1 MAAEDKDDMKE
12 WAKSRGKSAEDED
25 DEDEPKSDAPDTDDV
40 GEEAEEDGEDSGS
53 SMSSEE
59 LDELVELVRADLDQ
73 ILEAVSIVDAESF
86 IATDEELDDDAA
98 DQVLRD
104 LESMS
109 PELADELEG
118 ISEEDA
124 AAVGMQVREDVAE
137 KLGEAD
143 EGEVDQKT
151 ALVAAFLFRAGELV

>member
-1 MAAEDKDDMKE
+1 
-12 WAKSRGKSAEDED
+12 
-25 DEDEPKSDAPDTDDV
+25 
-40 GEEAEEDGEDSGS
+40 
-53 SMSSEE
+53 MSSEE

-104 LESMS
+104 LEGMS

-124 AAVGMQVREDVAE
+124 ASVGMQVREDVAE
-137 KLGEAD
+137 KLGDAD